1 MFCGNCGRKL
11 TGAPK
16 KCSSCGARPM
26 FGTRFCPECGA
37 QTTPSTETEI
47 CVRCG
52 ARIEKEIS
60 GNISPK
66 SRLTVTLF
74 AFFLGTTGAHRFYV
88 GKIGTAIIMLLLGIA
103 GFLGIAGIV
112 NIRGTGNTLLGTV
125 GLWAFIDFI
134 FAVTG
139 HMKDKEGKPIKKW

>member
-1 MFCGNCGRKL
+1 MFCGNCGKKL

-16 KCSSCGARPM
+16 ICSSCGARPM
-26 FGTRFCPECGA
+26 FGTHFCPECGA
-37 QTTPSTETEI
+37 QTTSSTEV

-60 GNISPK
+60 GYISPK
-66 SRLTVTLF
+66 SRLATTLL
-74 AFFLGTTGAHRFYV
+74 AFFLGTFGAHRFYV

-103 GFLGIAGIV
+103 GIA
-112 NIRGTGNTLLGTV
+112 NIRGAAPMLLGTV

-139 HMKDKEGKPIKKW
+139 HMKDRQGRLIQKW

>member
-1 MFCGNCGRKL
+1 
-11 TGAPK
+11 
-16 KCSSCGARPM
+16 M
-26 FGTRFCPECGA
+26 FGTHFCPECGA
-37 QTTPSTETEI
+37 QTTSSTEV

-60 GNISPK
+60 GYISPK
-66 SRLTVTLF
+66 SRLATTLL
-74 AFFLGTTGAHRFYV
+74 AFFLGTFGAHRFYV

-103 GFLGIAGIV
+103 GIA
-112 NIRGTGNTLLGTV
+112 NIRGAAPMLLGTV

-139 HMKDKEGKPIKKW
+139 HMKDRQGRLIQKW